1 MLRSSFMATALLCLI
16 VSGAGAATIHVPGDQ
31 PTIQAGLEIA
41 VDGDTVLLACGTYNE
56 NSITMKSGVCL
67 RSESGNPACATLE
80 GGAPILRCDGVAATT
95 HIEGIAFRGATQAI
109 VCVNQS
115 RPRFVDC
122 DFVDN
127 SASEG
132 AAVFLEYSY
141 PEFQRCRFTG
151 NSASVRGAC
160 VFYQGN
166 GDADLTG
173 PLNFYDCEFA
183 QNTAAGAAVLSA
195 GWWRGPSVSF
205 TDCLFAENVSTA
217 GNLVATSTADIGHRS
232 ARFSYCSFLANS
244 ASAGLIETFGYDP
257 HVEWCTAYGNDG
269 SHFIV
274 VNSIPPLGM
283 SSGNITNTI
292 IAGNVFTSAANCD
305 YGTIDIACSDVFGN
319 GGDWTDCISGQ
330 GAADGNLNV
339 DPRLCL
345 DFNPGAPLML
355 RSDSPCTAENNP
367 GCGQIGAWPVGC
379 TITATAR
386 HSWSGIKALY

>member
-1 MLRSSFMATALLCLI
+1 
-16 VSGAGAATIHVPGDQ
+16 
-31 PTIQAGLEIA
+31 
-41 VDGDTVLLACGTYNE
+41 
-56 NSITMKSGVCL
+56 MKSGVCL
-67 RSESGNPACATLE
+67 RSESGNPACAILE

-151 NSASVRGAC
+151 NSASWSGAC

-173 PLNFYDCEFA
+173 PLNFHDCEFT
-183 QNTAAGAAVLSA
+183 QNTAAGPAVLGA

-244 ASAGLIETFGYDP
+244 ASEGLIETFGYDP
-257 HVEWCTAYGNDG
+257 HVEWCTAYGNVG

-283 SSGNITNTI
+283 SSGNITNRLVGMCSRVPASAITARRGRRDCPGPGRARRRRQWKAPRAPKLTRMSI
-292 IAGNVFTSAANCD
+292 SRPRPRTPACAAKSSCRAPFGSRSMSRRGTKALCSSGTGSSRTS
-305 YGTIDIACSDVFGN
+305 
-319 GGDWTDCISGQ
+319 
-330 GAADGNLNV
+330 
-339 DPRLCL
+339 PRPS
-345 DFNPGAPLML
+345 PGAVS
-355 RSDSPCTAENNP
+355 RASPGESTPKTEASL
-367 GCGQIGAWPVGC
+367 A
-379 TITATAR
+379 
-386 HSWSGIKALY
+386 